1 MDIQNEIAAIQNR
14 IAEITQIGTPP
25 PAPAP
30 NAGSFSALVSQALNP
45 TAAVDAAPATG
56 NAISSPL
63 SLVNPAAPYAQPLT
77 GGAAPVFSWPTSG
90 TITSPFGDRP
100 NPFGSGTDFH
110 PGIDI
115 AADEGTA
122 IRAAADGRVISS
134 GPDGGYGNAVVID
147 HGAGLTTK
155 YGHCSQLYATVGQTV
170 RAGDPIAA
178 VGSTGHSTGPHLHFE
193 ADVDGKPVDPQRFL
207 R

>member
-14 IAEITQIGTPP
+14 IAEITQIGSSP

-30 NAGSFSALVSQALNP
+30 DGGRFSAMVNQALNP
-45 TAAVDAAPATG
+45 TAALEAAPPVSNPA
-56 NAISSPL
+56 SSPL
-63 SLVNPAAPYAQPLT
+63 SFVNPAAPYAQPT
-77 GGAAPVFSWPTSG
+77 GTGTSPVFSWPTSG
-90 TITSPFGDRP
+90 TITSPFGERA
-100 NPFGSGTDFH
+100 NPFGGSSDFH

-115 AADEGTA
+115 AADEGTP
-122 IRAAADGRVISS
+122 IRAAADGRVVSS

-147 HGAGLTTK
+147 HGGGLTTK
-155 YGHCSQLYATVGQTV
+155 YGHCSQLFATVGQAV

-193 ADVDGKPVDPQRFL
+193 ADLNGKPVDPQRFL